1 MRFATTMAKVGAN
14 GSQKRDW
21 ELEGRMK
28 ANLSE
33 CGGMMLRL
41 PNSCSFLVQSEDRAS
56 QKEEKFTVI
65 E

>member
-1 MRFATTMAKVGAN
+1 MAKVGAN
-14 GSQKRDW
+14 GSQERDW

-28 ANLSE
+28 ANFSE
-33 CGGMMLRL
+33 CEGIMLRL
-41 PNSCSFLVQSEDRAS
+41 PGSCSFLSQSEDRAS